1 MEEGKNELMPG
12 NAKHLCSEMN
22 LEELI
27 YLRTTMNIW
36 KELIK
41 KRHLCEKKM
50 GIKFCTKDRSV

>member
-27 YLRTTMNIW
+27 YLRTTMDIW

-41 KRHLCEKKM
+41 KTHLCE
-50 GIKFCTKDRSV
+50 TK